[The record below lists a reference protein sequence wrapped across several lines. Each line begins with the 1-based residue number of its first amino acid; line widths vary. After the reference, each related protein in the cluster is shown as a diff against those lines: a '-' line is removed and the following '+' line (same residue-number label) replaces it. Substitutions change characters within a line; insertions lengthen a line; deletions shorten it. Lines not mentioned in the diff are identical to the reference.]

1 MSTLF
6 NNCQLPQVVF
16 FYFFFKYFANAILF
30 KVFTSNAIFALIFW
44 TPSSASTAFKCIFET
59 FLDIKGYWVLRLY
72 DYLDQNWSM
81 VIKMAWSI
89 EIRLPRQ
96 LLQQNCYGTFFGPSC
111 SGATK
116 IENNKLQVNRNHCRV
131 CERTFGGTISRLS
144 FCSLSFHR
152 DHLDYCVV
160 FLWYFCICV
169 SFFIYITFS
178 NIHWRMLQVWC
189 ILR

>member
-1 MSTLF
+1 MH
-6 NNCQLPQVVF
+6 F
-16 FYFFFKYFANAILF
+16 F
-30 KVFTSNAIFALIFW
+30 LIFW

-116 IENNKLQVNRNHCRV
+116 IENNKLQVNRNPCLV
-131 CERTFGGTISRLS
+131 CGRIFRGTILWVS

-152 DHLDYCVV
+152 VHLDYCVV

-169 SFFIYITFS
+169 SFFISARKYFPFCPPVTTAPIIHSTFLHLIPLTVCS
-178 NIHWRMLQVWC
+178 HPVQSFSHFLCSLSFFNTKM
-189 ILR
+189 